1 MTTDDIYDNSYAL
14 IIGIDTYS
22 KDGIFEKTVM
32 NYSLN
37 MKRIGGDTILLGVPY
52 YLGESII
59 EHYIYLDEIKNR
71 QICIYDAKIYDSN
84 EKYVDFKEPCVEF

>member
-1 MTTDDIYDNSYAL
+1 MTDDIYDNSYAL

-22 KDGIFEKTVM
+22 EDGIFEKTVM

-52 YLGESII
+52 YLGRVLLSITFI
-59 EHYIYLDEIKNR
+59 
-71 QICIYDAKIYDSN
+71 
-84 EKYVDFKEPCVEF
+84 